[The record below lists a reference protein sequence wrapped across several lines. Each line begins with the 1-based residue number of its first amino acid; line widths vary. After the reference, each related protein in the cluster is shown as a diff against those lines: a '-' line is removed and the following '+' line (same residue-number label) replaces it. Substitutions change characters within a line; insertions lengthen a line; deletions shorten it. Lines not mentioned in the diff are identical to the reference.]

1 MLLVPIARLLS
12 VEGKNLL
19 SKKYIELKPCAEVS
33 FRSFNKNLY
42 KENADKNTKSNQF
55 NRNFL

>member
-19 SKKYIELKPCAEVS
+19 SKKYIDLKPCAEVS
-33 FRSFNKNLY
+33 FRLFNKNL
-42 KENADKNTKSNQF
+42 
-55 NRNFL
+55 